1 MSKDTLQLPKTA
13 FSMKAS
19 LPLKEPEILKK
30 WEKNKIFDKLRK
42 KSKGKEK
49 FILHDGPPYANGHIH
64 MGTALNKILKDI
76 ITRFHQMNGKDS
88 VYVPGWDCHG
98 LPIEWKIEE
107 QYKKKKKNKD
117 EVPIKDFRQECREFA
132 KSWIEVHIK
141 EFKRLGVVGDFENYY
156 STMSFEAEAQIVRE
170 LGKFLLDGSLYQGF
184 KPVLWSTVEKTA
196 LADAEVEYLDHTSN
210 TIYVSFKV
218 KETNKDFL
226 KDSSIIIW
234 TTTPWTIPANKALA
248 FNSNIEY
255 AVLEINKLENF
266 KDKRIVVAKNL
277 IETIIKDCEIKN
289 YKEFWGKIKVYH
301 KDLNDRLTRRRRG
314 YQGLIY
320 REAVERIQGYI
331 ESTADINH
339 IFIGFNALSKSE
351 SEIIQEIISKNGK
364 IYWDID
370 KEYLNSEYNLSLIH
384 I

>member
-1 MSKDTLQLPKTA
+1 M
-13 FSMKAS
+13 
-19 LPLKEPEILKK
+19 
-30 WEKNKIFDKLRK
+30 EKI
-42 KSKGKEK
+42 
-49 FILHDGPPYANGHIH
+49 
-64 MGTALNKILKDI
+64 
-76 ITRFHQMNGKDS
+76 S

-107 QYKKKKKNKD
+107 QYKKEKNKD

-156 STMSFEAEAQIVRE
+156 STMSYEAEAQIVRE

-210 TIYVSFKV
+210 TIYVAFKV
-218 KETNKDFL
+218 KETDKNYL
-226 KDSSIIIW
+226 KDASIIIW

-255 AVLEINKLENF
+255 AVLEIERLEHF
-266 KDKRIVVAKNL
+266 KDKKIVVAKNL

-289 YKEFWGKIKVYH
+289 YKELKTFKG
-301 KDLNDRLTRRRRG
+301 
-314 YQGLIY
+314 
-320 REAVERIQGYI
+320 
-331 ESTADINH
+331 
-339 IFIGFNALSKSE
+339 SE
-351 SEIIQEIISKNGK
+351 FKGTLCSHPLVKM
-364 IYWDID
+364 DFD
-370 KEYLNSEYNLSLIH
+370 
-384 I
+384 